1 MVGNFADWTVEKWA
15 RKLNG
20 TARHAS
26 EFPKVTSKRKPVRNR
41 LSKNRQPVV
50 SSRRYLSVMKRF
62 SPVASRA
69 GFTLVEL
76 LVVIGIIVILMSLLL
91 TAIPAVKEASRKLEA
106 KNMVNQITVAAN
118 AYYAEYA
125 KFPPLNSPDAPPP
138 KTDKDQWVGDQ
149 AMTATEN
156 NNQLFFTLRNIAKG
170 ANKDN
175 ATNPRRVVFFEGK
188 SAVVSSAGKPRSG
201 FYDRSATGGTPPS
214 TEESCLYDP
223 WGKQYGVILD
233 TTGDDRI
240 DMEGIYTDFQGATEA
255 GKAPR
260 KKVGA
265 FAMGKDEKLGNNGDK
280 SFRSGSEASDDVI
293 SWE

>member
-1 MVGNFADWTVEKWA
+1 MSEKSVVNERA
-15 RKLNG
+15 
-20 TARHAS
+20 
-26 EFPKVTSKRKPVRNR
+26 VR
-41 LSKNRQPVV
+41 SFVWK
-50 SSRRYLSVMKRF
+50 YLSVMKRF

-118 AYYAEYA
+118 AYYTEYA
-125 KFPPLNSPDAPPP
+125 KFPPLSAPGSPAPAANS
-138 KTDKDQWVGDQ
+138 DQWVGDQ
-149 AMTATEN
+149 AMTATN
-156 NNQLFFTLRNIAKG
+156 NNNVLFFTLRNIAKG
-170 ANKDN
+170 PNTDN

-188 SAVVSSAGKPRSG
+188 SAVVSSAGKPRGG
-201 FYDRSATGGTPPS
+201 FFDRSASGGSPPS
-214 TEESCLYDP
+214 AEESCLYDP

-233 TTGDDRI
+233 TSGDDRI
-240 DMEGIYTDFQGATEA
+240 DMEGIYTDFQGASES

-265 FAMGKDEKLGNNGDK
+265 FAMGKDNQLGKAGDK
-280 SFRSGSEASDDVI
+280 AFRTSSEPSDDVV

>member
-1 MVGNFADWTVEKWA
+1 
-15 RKLNG
+15 
-20 TARHAS
+20 
-26 EFPKVTSKRKPVRNR
+26 
-41 LSKNRQPVV
+41 
-50 SSRRYLSVMKRF
+50 MKRS

-106 KNMVNQITVAAN
+106 KNMVNQIAVACN
-118 AYYAEYA
+118 AYYTEYA
-125 KFPPLNSPDAPPP
+125 KFPPLTDPSAPPP
-138 KTDKDQWVGDQ
+138 QADKDQWVGDS
-149 AMTATEN
+149 AMTATQN

-170 ANKDN
+170 PNKDN

-188 SAVVSSAGKPRSG
+188 SAAVNNSGKPRSG

-240 DMEGIYTDFQGATEA
+240 DMEGIYTDFQGASES

-265 FAMGKDEKLGNNGDK
+265 FAMGKDEKLGKDGDK
-280 SFRSGSEASDDVI
+280 NFRSGSETSDDVI

>member
-1 MVGNFADWTVEKWA
+1 
-15 RKLNG
+15 
-20 TARHAS
+20 
-26 EFPKVTSKRKPVRNR
+26 
-41 LSKNRQPVV
+41 
-50 SSRRYLSVMKRF
+50 MKRL

-106 KNMVNQITVAAN
+106 KNMVNQITVAAS
-118 AYYAEYA
+118 AYYTEYA
-125 KFPPLNSPDAPPP
+125 KFPPLTEPDQPPP
-138 KTDKDQWVGDQ
+138 AADEDQWVGDP
-149 AMTATEN
+149 AMTATHN
-156 NNQLFFTLRNIAKG
+156 NNALFFTLRNIAKG
-170 ANKDN
+170 PNKEN

-201 FYDRSATGGTPPS
+201 FFDRSATGSTPPP

-240 DMEGIYTDFQGATEA
+240 DMEGIYTDFQGASES

-265 FAMGKDEKLGNNGDK
+265 WAMGKDEALGKAGDK
-280 SFRSGSEASDDVI
+280 SFRTSTETSDDVI

>member
-1 MVGNFADWTVEKWA
+1 
-15 RKLNG
+15 
-20 TARHAS
+20 
-26 EFPKVTSKRKPVRNR
+26 
-41 LSKNRQPVV
+41 
-50 SSRRYLSVMKRF
+50 MKRF
-62 SPVASRA
+62 SPVASRT

-118 AYYAEYA
+118 AYYTEYA
-125 KFPPLNSPDAPPP
+125 KFPPLAEADAPAP
-138 KTDKDQWVGDQ
+138 KPDEDQWVGDPV
-149 AMTATEN
+149 MTAKLN

-170 ANKDN
+170 PNKDN
-175 ATNPRRVVFFEGK
+175 ASNPRRVVFFEGK

-233 TTGDDRI
+233 TSGDDRI
-240 DMEGIYTDFQGATEA
+240 DLDGIYTDFTGATES

-265 FAMGKDEKLGNNGDK
+265 FAMGKDEKLGKAGDK
-280 SFRSGSEASDDVI
+280 SFRTSTETSDDVI

>member
-1 MVGNFADWTVEKWA
+1 
-15 RKLNG
+15 
-20 TARHAS
+20 
-26 EFPKVTSKRKPVRNR
+26 
-41 LSKNRQPVV
+41 
-50 SSRRYLSVMKRF
+50 MKRF

-118 AYYAEYA
+118 AYYTEYA
-125 KFPPLNSPDAPPP
+125 KFPPLSEPGAPPP
-138 KTDKDQWVGDQ
+138 PADEDQWVGDE
-149 AMTATEN
+149 AMGAQSN
-156 NNQLFFTLRNIAKG
+156 NNTLFFTLRNIAKG
-170 ANKDN
+170 PNKDN
-175 ATNPRRVVFFEGK
+175 ALNPRRVMFFEGK
-188 SAVVSSAGKPRSG
+188 SATVSSSNKPRGG
-201 FYDRSATGGTPPS
+201 FFDRSATGGTPPANQ
-214 TEESCLYDP
+214 ESCLYDP

-240 DMEGIYTDFQGATEA
+240 DLESVYTDFQGSSES

-265 FAMGKDEKLGNNGDK
+265 FAMGKDEKLGKEGDK
-280 SFRSGSEASDDVI
+280 QFRSGSEASDDVI